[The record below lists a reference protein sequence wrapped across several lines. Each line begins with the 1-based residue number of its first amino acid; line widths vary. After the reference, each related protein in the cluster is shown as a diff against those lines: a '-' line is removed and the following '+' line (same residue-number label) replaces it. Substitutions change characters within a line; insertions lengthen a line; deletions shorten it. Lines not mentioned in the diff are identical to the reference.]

1 MAVEAHRAAAQA
13 VQDKMNRMQTYPWRS
28 ALAEFIGTFSLVAVG
43 CGAIVVQAQTGE
55 LSHVGVSLAFGLVV
69 MVMIAAVGHISG
81 AHLNPAVTLAFAV
94 TRHFP
99 WRLTP
104 GYMLA
109 QFGGAV
115 TASFLLRLIFGF
127 DAHLGVTQP
136 SGSILQSFIVE
147 LVLTAALMFVITAVA
162 TDTKAVGQLAAIMIG
177 ATVAVNALWGGPI
190 SGASMNP
197 ARSFGPALVSGLWGA
212 QWLYW
217 IAPSL
222 GAILGALLY
231 QVVREPSTLNKD
243 LT

>member
-1 MAVEAHRAAAQA
+1 MGAHRAAAQVA
-13 VQDKMNRMQTYPWRS
+13 QDKIYHMQTYPWRS
-28 ALAEFIGTFSLVAVG
+28 ILAEFIGTFSLVAVG
-43 CGAIVVQAQTGE
+43 CGAIAVQAQTGE
-55 LSHVGVSLAFGLVV
+55 LSHVGVALAFGLVV

-109 QFGGAV
+109 QFGGAI
-115 TASFLLRLIFGF
+115 TASLLLRFIFGV
-127 DAHLGVTQP
+127 ATPLGMTQP
-136 SGSILQSFIVE
+136 SGSILQSFILE
-147 LVLTAALMFVITAVA
+147 LLLTAALMFVITAVA

-197 ARSFGPALVSGLWGA
+197 ARSFGPALVSGLWDA

-217 IAPSL
+217 IAPSV

-231 QVVREPSTLNKD
+231 QVVREPTTLNKD
-243 LT
+243 LA